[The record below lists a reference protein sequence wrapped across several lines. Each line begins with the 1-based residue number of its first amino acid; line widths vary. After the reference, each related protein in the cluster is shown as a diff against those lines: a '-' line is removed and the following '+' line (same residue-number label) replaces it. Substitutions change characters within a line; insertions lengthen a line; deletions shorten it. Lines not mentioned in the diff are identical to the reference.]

1 MLVTQIAT
9 LMNTYVLPNILGE
22 GAVANEDL
30 SNIVDI
36 GIQIGNANAYD
47 KYIGKV
53 VNVIGKV
60 EVVDR
65 ILKGSAPTIQKES
78 WLYGSILE
86 QLSFDLP
93 DAIDN
98 DAYKLTNG
106 NTYNQDTFYA
116 PSVNV
121 SFYNDKVTRQIPMS
135 FLANGSADD
144 RITQSFASPEQC
156 QAFWSGIELAIKNRT
171 TLDIDALS
179 MRCINYY
186 IGKQMYEDLI
196 AGLSVGETVGD
207 VTGVRCINLLKLY
220 NTQFAQTLQASK
232 ALTDKDFLRFAT
244 YKMVTTKDRLNGIST
259 LFNMAGAVRQ
269 TLDENLHVVML
280 SDFERAADM
289 YLASDVFHDSLIALP
304 RHTTMDKWQGEGTA
318 YDFDSVSSINIKV
331 KALDSHDDP
340 ITPTVNVSGILAVMF
355 DDYACNVVNEKQ
367 TANSHY
373 NAKADFINTFYNLT
387 LGMNNMY
394 NQNFVVFYIAD
405 PSGE

>member
-1 MLVTQIAT
+1 MQVAQIAT

-22 GAVANEDL
+22 GVLVNEDL

-36 GIQIGNANAYD
+36 GIAIGNANAYD
-47 KYIGKV
+47 KYVGKI

-65 ILKGSAPTIQKES
+65 LLKGAAPAILKES

-106 NTYNQDTFYA
+106 TTYNQDTFYA
-116 PSVNV
+116 PSLNAK
-121 SFYNDKVTRQIPMS
+121 FYNDKVTRQIPMS
-135 FLANGSADD
+135 FLANGSSDD

-156 QAFWSGIELAIKNRT
+156 QAFWSGISMAITNRT
-171 TLDIDALS
+171 TLEVDALT

-186 IGKQMYEDLI
+186 IAKEMYEDI
-196 AGLSVGETVGD
+196 ITGLSAGETIGD
-207 VTGVRCINLLKLY
+207 VTGVRCVNLLKLY
-220 NTQFAQTLQASK
+220 NAQFAQTLQASE
-232 ALTDKDFLRFAT
+232 ALTDKDFLRYAAYT
-244 YKMVTTKDRLNGIST
+244 MMCVKDCMNEPST
-259 LFNMAGAVRQ
+259 LYNMEGAIRQ
-269 TLDENLHVVML
+269 TLDDDLHCVML
-280 SDFERAADM
+280 SKFERACDY
-289 YLASDVFHDSLIALP
+289 YLASDTFHNQLVSLP
-304 RHTTMDKWQGEGTA
+304 RHSTIAKWQGEGTA
-318 YDFDSVSSINIKV
+318 NDFDSVSAINVKV
-331 KALDSHDDP
+331 KALDENEDP
-340 ITPTVNVSGILAVMF
+340 ITPTVSISGVLAVMF
-355 DDYACNVVNEKQ
+355 DHLSCSVCNEKQ
-367 TANSHY
+367 NATSHY